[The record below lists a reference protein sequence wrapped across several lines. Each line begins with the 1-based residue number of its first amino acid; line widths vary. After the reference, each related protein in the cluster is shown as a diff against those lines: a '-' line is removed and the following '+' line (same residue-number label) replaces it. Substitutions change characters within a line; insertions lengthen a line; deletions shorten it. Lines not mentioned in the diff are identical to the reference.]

1 MAKIRMLTLEE
12 WFSAHQLT
20 YAFRKYCHNP
30 ITIDVDVTRMV
41 QASEEAGVRFSPTAA
56 VLKAVGV
63 VLRLRPSL
71 NRMLFH
77 TPFGQRIVEFDSIG
91 INLPVQIENKGDPVL
106 SAMVVKD
113 PSGRSALDIH
123 RDVREFAKSDL
134 SDKPIARF
142 LSAKKNTWYNRLLL
156 RVLHFVI
163 FSFPRFYTQK
173 GAGAVAVSSL
183 VNQDNPAMWVR
194 GIAIGPNSFTVGVSG
209 LKKTNDGR
217 YILLLELDVNHSVLS
232 GIEGMEVCN
241 LFSRTLHLATFDK
254 FYCSEG
260 YDKESVA

>member
-77 TPFGQRIVEFDSIG
+77 APFGQRICTVLTGSIYA
-91 INLPVQIENKGDPVL
+91 QME
-106 SAMVVKD
+106 VV
-113 PSGRSALDIH
+113 
-123 RDVREFAKSDL
+123 
-134 SDKPIARF
+134 
-142 LSAKKNTWYNRLLL
+142 
-156 RVLHFVI
+156 VI
-163 FSFPRFYTQK
+163 FSGFSNQFVLTQS
-173 GAGAVAVSSL
+173 GFSELFLSL
-183 VNQDNPAMWVR
+183 
-194 GIAIGPNSFTVGVSG
+194 TV
-209 LKKTNDGR
+209 
-217 YILLLELDVNHSVLS
+217 
-232 GIEGMEVCN
+232 
-241 LFSRTLHLATFDK
+241 
-254 FYCSEG
+254 
-260 YDKESVA
+260 